1 MNKKKLVFMMILLI
15 ITLNLSC
22 SDKNIKDINVDVQRT
37 TELKMCYVTFTT
49 VPKELELVTEA
60 INKILKEKINA
71 TIKIE
76 PIIVSEYL
84 QQINL
89 KLNRN
94 ENLDI
99 FVTGTL
105 SGIFDYLSQA
115 SNGQLFPLDNLINNK
130 GKGILS
136 VLGEENLKVS
146 MVGGQVFGLPT
157 IKDMATA
164 RGINIKKDIVDNY
177 NIDIKNINTMNDV
190 EALMK
195 LMKEKEPDKY
205 FGVTGG
211 TTLVDNFGVVTFGD
225 NLGDGLGVLMN
236 TEDLK
241 VVNYYE
247 TPEYESLLKVIRRW
261 YNLGYIWPK
270 IVTTKESDALF
281 MQLNKIYG
289 ATSIVNPM
297 SQYLQ
302 TRIVGSK
309 IVAVE
314 ISPAIAS
321 TSTVT
326 NFMWAIPSYSK
337 KAEKAMEFLNLMYTD
352 KDIINLLSYGIEGK
366 HYEKVPDTENMINF
380 NLNEDGYSLNQE
392 FMFGNEFLSYISTEN
407 PSDIWNQIDNY
418 NKTAIK
424 SKALGFMFDATTVK
438 NEYVAV
444 STVVSE
450 YKLALETGAVDP
462 EIVLPEFIEKLKAA
476 GIDEIVEEKQRQLDK
491 WAKNNKLSN

>member
-22 SDKNIKDINVDVQRT
+22 SDKNIKDTRVDLQKT
-37 TELKMCYVTFTT
+37 TELKMCYVTFTM
-49 VPKELELVTEA
+49 VPKDVELVTEE
-60 INKILKEKINA
+60 INKILKTKINA

-76 PIIVSEYL
+76 PIIASEYL

-105 SGIFDYLSQA
+105 SGMFDYVSQA

-164 RGINIKKDIVDNY
+164 RGINVEKEIVDKY
-177 NIDIKNINTMNDV
+177 NIDIKNINTMDDV

-225 NLGDGLGVLMN
+225 NLGDGLGILMN

-261 YNLGYIWPK
+261 YKLGYIWPE

-289 ATSIVNPM
+289 STAIVNPM
-297 SQYLQ
+297 SKYLQ
-302 TRIVGSK
+302 SRIIGSQ

-314 ISPAIAS
+314 ITPAIAS

-326 NFMWAIPSYSK
+326 NFMWAIPRYSK
-337 KAEKAMEFLNLMYTD
+337 NAEKAMEFLNLMYTD

-366 HYEKVPDTENMINF
+366 HYEKVPNTENMINF
-380 NLNEDGYSLNQE
+380 NLSEDGYSLNQE
-392 FMFGNEFLSYISTEN
+392 FMFGNEFLAYVSAGN
-407 PSDIWNQIDNY
+407 PSDIWNQIENY

-424 SKALGFMFDATTVK
+424 SKALGFMFDAATVK

-444 STVVSE
+444 ATVVSE
-450 YKLALETGAVDP
+450 YKLALETGVVDP

-476 GIDEIVEEKQRQLDK
+476 GINEIIEEKQRQLDK